1 MKSSSDP
8 SHFIF
13 EINVGTS
20 RKEADMIY
28 KFNFRVV
35 LYRIRLFPA
44 LILTIKCLG
53 SELPL
58 TMCPHGK
65 FENHTEQDFG

>member
-1 MKSSSDP
+1 
-8 SHFIF
+8 
-13 EINVGTS
+13 
-20 RKEADMIY
+20 MIY

-44 LILTIKCLG
+44 LILKIKCLG